1 MALFA
6 LLSLGLRKAIGHRLH
21 QLLQQRTAILEQRVA
36 QTQLDGFQI
45 VGSQLGPLPA
55 DQG

>member
-1 MALFA
+1 MTLFA
-6 LLSLGLRKAIGHRLH
+6 LLSLDLRKPIGHRLH

-36 QTQLDGFQI
+36 QTQLDGIQI
-45 VGSQLGPLPA
+45 VGSLLGPLPT